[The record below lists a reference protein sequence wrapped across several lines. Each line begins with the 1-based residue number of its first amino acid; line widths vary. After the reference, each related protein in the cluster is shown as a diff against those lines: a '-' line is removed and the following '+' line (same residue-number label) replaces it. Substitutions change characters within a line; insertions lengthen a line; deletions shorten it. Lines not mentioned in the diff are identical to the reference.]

1 MKVIIN
7 LYKALLCFLSL
18 FSTCK
23 SKLPDTIIIVFP
35 EIGIDGIE
43 YDDVLPKNIHKLYLN
58 TWTNDQF
65 DKLKKIENILE
76 YKTWYLGIIS
86 KTKLEISNALKKYNH
101 KLPKTIFFAHSFGA
115 QVADELKDHADVIIT
130 YGGEILI
137 KPNFMKT
144 YNLLGTQDEYI
155 LSNYLYWPKY
165 AKPIESL
172 NHYSCVSL
180 EGKKKSLKWNYHL
193 NKFVDTSL
201 KKSEKTVY
209 DKGYVIKR
217 EVTWLIN
224 Y

>member
-86 KTKLEISNALKKYNH
+86 KTKLKDLAFLNIAYISVTLDTFQ
-101 KLPKTIFFAHSFGA
+101 LLSGW
-115 QVADELKDHADVIIT
+115 LKDSA
-130 YGGEILI
+130 
-137 KPNFMKT
+137 F
-144 YNLLGTQDEYI
+144 
-155 LSNYLYWPKY
+155 
-165 AKPIESL
+165 
-172 NHYSCVSL
+172 
-180 EGKKKSLKWNYHL
+180 
-193 NKFVDTSL
+193 
-201 KKSEKTVY
+201 
-209 DKGYVIKR
+209 
-217 EVTWLIN
+217 
-224 Y
+224 